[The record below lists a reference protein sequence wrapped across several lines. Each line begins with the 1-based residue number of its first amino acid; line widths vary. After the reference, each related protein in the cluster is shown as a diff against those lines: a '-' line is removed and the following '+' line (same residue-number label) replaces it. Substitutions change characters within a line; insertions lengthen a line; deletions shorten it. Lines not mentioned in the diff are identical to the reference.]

1 MTNQKLADQRE
12 LLFQALVPTEAA
24 NLVALMENIVPHK
37 DPELRD
43 IVFYTALC
51 FDAGLATATAL
62 RTEVRSLLKEL
73 DQQAVT
79 NGAASFAAAS
89 AEIQKSLLTAIEGL
103 PIFQQLVYATVSD
116 FYNRHIV
123 WQAIGYPGLAQR
135 DGQGYINQG
144 FDVLDWAEATV

>member
-12 LLFQALVPTEAA
+12 LLFQALVPAEAA
-24 NLVALMENIVPHK
+24 NLVALMENIVPHR

-62 RTEVRSLLKEL
+62 RGEVRDLLKEL
-73 DQQAVT
+73 DQQAVAA
-79 NGAASFAAAS
+79 GATSFATAAPDV
-89 AEIQKSLLTAIEGL
+89 QKSLLIAIEGR

-135 DGQGYINQG
+135 DGKGYINQG
-144 FDVLDWAEATV
+144 FDVLNWDEPTA